1 MTPIV
6 TLTVNPAIDAFQT
19 ADEIVPVRKIRTR
32 DERYEPGGG
41 GLNVSRVVKELGGET
56 VAFYLAGG
64 LTGQALEGM
73 VDKLDMAAVRVPI
86 TAATRVS
93 QVVLE
98 ASTGQE
104 YRFTPEG
111 PLVEEDEWRHCLDV
125 LSVVDADYLVASG
138 SLARGMPA
146 DFYARVAKLAKARGG
161 KVVVDT
167 SGAPLHW
174 ALQEGVHLVK
184 PSRRE
189 LEQLGGKRLAT
200 PEDEEAAALE
210 LARSGRAEV
219 VALTLGSRG
228 AVLATRDGALRLASP
243 EVDTK
248 SAVGAGDAF
257 LGAAVKA
264 LAAGLPLEEAF
275 ALGVA
280 AGAATAATAGTGL
293 ATRGDV
299 ERLLP
304 AVTAGLPGR
313 AATA

>member
-6 TLTVNPAIDAFQT
+6 TLTVNPAIDAYQV

-32 DERYEPGGG
+32 DEHYEAGGG
-41 GLNVSRVVKELGGET
+41 GLNVARVVEELGGDA

-73 VDKLDMAAVRVPI
+73 VEKLGIAAVRVAI
-86 TAATRVS
+86 GGATRVS

-111 PLVEEDEWRHCLDV
+111 PEVSETEWRHCLEV
-125 LSVVDADYLVASG
+125 LSVVDADYFVASG

-146 DFYARVAKLAKARGG
+146 DLYARVARGVKARGG
-161 KVVVDT
+161 RMVVDT
-167 SGAPLHW
+167 SGAALHW
-174 ALQEGVHLVK
+174 ALEEGVHLAK

-189 LEQLGGKRLAT
+189 LEQLLKRKAAG
-200 PEDEEAAALE
+200 PEDEEEMALE
-210 LARSGRAEV
+210 LVRSGGAEV
-219 VALTLGSRG
+219 VALTLGARG
-228 AVLATRDGALRLASP
+228 AVLATRDGAVRLASP

-257 LGAAVKA
+257 LGAMIGV
-264 LAAGLPLEEAF
+264 LARGEPLEQAF

-280 AGAATAATAGTGL
+280 AGAATAASAGTGL
-293 ATRGDV
+293 ATRAEV

-304 AVTAGLPGR
+304 LVTPQLER
-313 AATA
+313 R

>member
-6 TLTVNPAIDAFQT
+6 TLTVNPAIDAYQV

-32 DERYEPGGG
+32 DEHYEAGGG
-41 GLNVSRVVKELGGET
+41 GLNVARVVEELGGDA

-73 VDKLDMAAVRVPI
+73 VEKLGIAAVRVAI
-86 TAATRVS
+86 SGATRVS

-111 PLVEEDEWRHCLDV
+111 PEVSETEWRHCLEV
-125 LSVVDADYLVASG
+125 LSVVDADHLVASG

-146 DFYARVAKLAKARGG
+146 DFYARVARGVKARGG
-161 KVVVDT
+161 RMVVDT
-167 SGAPLHW
+167 SGAALHW
-174 ALQEGVHLVK
+174 ALEEGVHLAK

-189 LEQLGGKRLAT
+189 LEQLLKRKAAG
-200 PEDEEAAALE
+200 PEDEEEMALE
-210 LARSGRAEV
+210 LVRSGGAEV
-219 VALTLGSRG
+219 VALTLGARG
-228 AVLATRDGALRLASP
+228 AVLATRDGAVRLASP

-257 LGAAVKA
+257 LGAMIGV
-264 LAAGLPLEEAF
+264 LARGEPLEQAF

-280 AGAATAATAGTGL
+280 AGAATAASTGTGL
-293 ATRGDV
+293 ATRAEV

-304 AVTAGLPGR
+304 LV
-313 AATA
+313 AAQLERR